1 MSEADISLRGMRL
14 SKAVPAAVRAK
25 FAAPEAATAG
35 PAPAFGPDARASN
48 VFASDALSFP
58 DAVTAPRAGA
68 ATTERLAALL
78 QRAIS
83 FPAMLGML
91 LVGAVFGVVRS
102 FNVDPDLWWHIK
114 TGELILSTH
123 RWATTDPYSYTA
135 KGMPW
140 MSCEWLGDVVFADV
154 YRMGGLRGL
163 QALLVVLASAI
174 ILALYAFATL
184 RSGNSKAGFV
194 AAAVLLALANAS
206 FNLRPQMMG
215 YLFLILTLIALEL
228 FRQGKQRA
236 VWGLPVLF
244 MIWIN
249 SHGSWIIG
257 LGVVALYIACGLVS
271 FQLGSLE
278 AQRWSTSERLRLETV
293 FMLSLAAIAVT
304 PYGVRLAAY
313 PFTVASS
320 LPISVANI
328 LEWQVMPFN
337 LVGGKIFLGL
347 VLGFF
352 LAQMAF
358 RFSWRV
364 YEILLFV
371 FSTAMACIHV
381 RFVLLFVPFFAPLFV
396 TILARWIPAYER
408 SKDKYLLNLALMA
421 GITIA
426 MFHYFPSKADMA
438 KKVADQFP
446 VHALEYIRQHPVPGP
461 MFNSYGFG
469 GYMVEAGYKTFIDG
483 RSELFEQTG
492 VLDDYMHITMM
503 KPGAMKVV
511 NDYGIRSCLVQ
522 RDEPFSTVLAS
533 IPEWQKVYSDEV
545 SALYVRRD
553 ADLTKVVTAEQVV
566 VAATGTVSAQAR

>member
-1 MSEADISLRGMRL
+1 MSEADDILRGMHICKPPEALAPLGLADGSAERL
-14 SKAVPAAVRAK
+14 PSILDAAV
-25 FAAPEAATAG
+25 
-35 PAPAFGPDARASN
+35 ARARQ
-48 VFASDALSFP
+48 L
-58 DAVTAPRAGA
+58 R
-68 ATTERLAALL
+68 ALL

-140 MSCEWLGDVVFADV
+140 MSCEWLGDVVFAAV

-163 QALLVVLASAI
+163 QALLVVLASAV

-215 YLFLILTLIALEL
+215 YLFLILTLIALER
-228 FRQGKQRA
+228 FRQGKQYA

-293 FMLSLAAIAVT
+293 FMLSLVAVTIT

-313 PFTVASS
+313 PFAVASS
-320 LPISVANI
+320 YPIAIANI

-337 LVGGKIFLGL
+337 MVGGKIFLGL

-396 TILARWIPAYER
+396 TILARWVPAYER

-438 KKVADQFP
+438 RKVADQFP

-469 GYMVEAGYKTFIDG
+469 GYMILNGYQTFIDG
-483 RSELFEQTG
+483 RGELFEEVG
-492 VLDDYMHITMM
+492 VFGDYMHITML
-503 KPGAMKVV
+503 KPGAMKVLSG
-511 NDYGIRSCLVQ
+511 YGIQSCLMQ

-533 IPEWQKVYSDEV
+533 IPEWQEVYSDEV

-553 ADLTKVVTAEQVV
+553 ADLTKVVTAEQL
-566 VAATGTVSAQAR
+566 VAAPPGTVSAQVR

>member
-1 MSEADISLRGMRL
+1 MSEADDILRGMHICKPPEALAPLGLADGSAERL
-14 SKAVPAAVRAK
+14 PSILDAAV
-25 FAAPEAATAG
+25 
-35 PAPAFGPDARASN
+35 ARARQ
-48 VFASDALSFP
+48 L
-58 DAVTAPRAGA
+58 R
-68 ATTERLAALL
+68 ALL
-78 QRAIS
+78 QRAVS

-140 MSCEWLGDVVFADV
+140 MSCEWLGDVVFAAV
-154 YRMGGLRGL
+154 YRMGGLRGM
-163 QALLVVLASAI
+163 QALLVVLASAV

-215 YLFLILTLIALEL
+215 YLFLILTLIALER

-257 LGVVALYIACGLVS
+257 LGVVALYIACGLLS

-293 FMLSLAAIAVT
+293 FMLSLAAVTIT

-313 PFTVASS
+313 PFAVASS

-352 LAQMAF
+352 LVQMAF
-358 RFSWRV
+358 RFSWRI
-364 YEILLFV
+364 YEILLFL
-371 FSTAMACIHV
+371 FGTAMACLHV
-381 RFVLLFVPFFAPLFV
+381 RFLLLFVPFFAPLLAA
-396 TILARWIPAYER
+396 ILERWAPAYNKA
-408 SKDKYLLNLALMA
+408 KDQYPINFALMA
-421 GITIA
+421 GVVIA
-426 MFHYFPSKADMA
+426 MVHFMPSRTEMDQ
-438 KKVADQFP
+438 KVADQFP
-446 VHALEYIRQHPVPGP
+446 VQALAYMQRNPAPGP
-461 MFNSYGFG
+461 LFNSYGFG

-492 VLDDYMHITMM
+492 VLGDYMHITML
-503 KPGAMKVV
+503 KPGAMQVLSG
-511 NDYGIRSCLVQ
+511 YGIRACLLQ
-522 RDEPFSTVLAS
+522 RDEPLSTVLAS
-533 IPEWQKVYSDEV
+533 MPNWQKVYSDNV

-553 ADLTKVVTAEQVV
+553 GNDVHGQTEAESVPALMPAQV
-566 VAATGTVSAQAR
+566 R

>member
-1 MSEADISLRGMRL
+1 MHTLR
-14 SKAVPAAVRAK
+14 APAALAPADSAAEEVADQTSMLDAVAARAK
-25 FAAPEAATAG
+25 RIG
-35 PAPAFGPDARASN
+35 
-48 VFASDALSFP
+48 
-58 DAVTAPRAGA
+58 
-68 ATTERLAALL
+68 ALL

-83 FPAMLGML
+83 FPAMLGVL
-91 LVGAVFGVVRS
+91 LVGAVFGVVRT

-140 MSCEWLGDVVFADV
+140 MSCEWLGDVVFAAV
-154 YRMGGLRGL
+154 YRISGLRGL
-163 QALLVVLASAI
+163 QALLVVLASAV

-184 RSGNSKAGFV
+184 RSRNSKAGFV

-215 YLFLILTLIALEL
+215 YLFLILTLIALER

-236 VWGLPVLF
+236 VWMLPILF

-278 AQRWSTSERLRLETV
+278 AQRWSTSERMRLEAV
-293 FMLSLAAIAVT
+293 LMLSLAAIMVT

-313 PFTVASS
+313 PFAVASS
-320 LPISVANI
+320 YPIAIANI

-358 RFSWRV
+358 RFSWRI

-371 FSTAMACIHV
+371 FS
-381 RFVLLFVPFFAPLFV
+381 
-396 TILARWIPAYER
+396 
-408 SKDKYLLNLALMA
+408 
-421 GITIA
+421 
-426 MFHYFPSKADMA
+426 
-438 KKVADQFP
+438 
-446 VHALEYIRQHPVPGP
+446 
-461 MFNSYGFG
+461 
-469 GYMVEAGYKTFIDG
+469 
-483 RSELFEQTG
+483 
-492 VLDDYMHITMM
+492 
-503 KPGAMKVV
+503 
-511 NDYGIRSCLVQ
+511 
-522 RDEPFSTVLAS
+522 
-533 IPEWQKVYSDEV
+533 
-545 SALYVRRD
+545 
-553 ADLTKVVTAEQVV
+553 
-566 VAATGTVSAQAR
+566 

>member
-1 MSEADISLRGMRL
+1 MSEADDILQGMHICKPPESLAPLGLADGSTEREPSML
-14 SKAVPAAVRAK
+14 NAAV
-25 FAAPEAATAG
+25 
-35 PAPAFGPDARASN
+35 ARA
-48 VFASDALSFP
+48 
-58 DAVTAPRAGA
+58 R
-68 ATTERLAALL
+68 RLGALL

-91 LVGAVFGVVRS
+91 LVGAVFGVVQS

-140 MSCEWLGDVVFADV
+140 MSCEWLGDVVFATV

-163 QALLVVLASAI
+163 EALLVVLASAV
-174 ILALYAFATL
+174 ILALYAFTTL

-194 AAAVLLALANAS
+194 AAAVLLTLANAS

-215 YLFLILTLIALEL
+215 YLFLILTLIALER

-257 LGVVALYIACGLVS
+257 LGVVVLYIACGLVS
-271 FQLGSLE
+271 FQVGSLE
-278 AQRWSTSERLRLETV
+278 ARRWSTSERLRLETV
-293 FMLSLAAIAVT
+293 FMLSLAAIVIT

-337 LVGGKIFLGL
+337 LVGGKIFLVL

-352 LAQMAF
+352 LAQTTF
-358 RFSWRV
+358 RFSWHV
-364 YEILLFV
+364 FEILLFL
-371 FSTAMACIHV
+371 FGTAMACLHV

-396 TILARWIPAYER
+396 TVLARWVPAIRAVER
-408 SKDKYLLNLALMA
+408 QILDEFRADGGHRDRVVPLFSFAIRDGQESGRSISSASA
-421 GITIA
+421 G
-426 MFHYFPSKADMA
+426 
-438 KKVADQFP
+438 
-446 VHALEYIRQHPVPGP
+446 VHAAALRAGP
-461 MFNSYGFG
+461 SF
-469 GYMVEAGYKTFIDG
+469 
-483 RSELFEQTG
+483 Q
-492 VLDDYMHITMM
+492 
-503 KPGAMKVV
+503 
-511 NDYGIRSCLVQ
+511 
-522 RDEPFSTVLAS
+522 
-533 IPEWQKVYSDEV
+533 
-545 SALYVRRD
+545 
-553 ADLTKVVTAEQVV
+553 
-566 VAATGTVSAQAR
+566 

>member
-1 MSEADISLRGMRL
+1 MSEADITLRGMRP
-14 SKAVPAAVRAK
+14 SRAAKAVAAAN
-25 FAAPEAATAG
+25 FAAANAATADALPGFTPDG
-35 PAPAFGPDARASN
+35 PATDVMS
-48 VFASDALSFP
+48 
-58 DAVTAPRAGA
+58 APRA
-68 ATTERLAALL
+68 RALTVSRFAEL
-78 QRAIS
+78 LHRAVS

-91 LVGAVFGVVRS
+91 LVGAVFEVVQS

-140 MSCEWLGDVVFADV
+140 MSCEWLGDVVFAAV

-163 QALLVVLASAI
+163 EALMVALASGV
-174 ILALYAFATL
+174 ILGLYAFATL

-194 AAAVLLALANAS
+194 AAGVLLILANAS

-215 YLFLILTLIALEL
+215 YLFLILTLIALER
-228 FRQGKQRA
+228 FRRGKQRA
-236 VWGLPVLF
+236 VWMLPMLF

-257 LGVVALYIACGLVS
+257 LSVVALYIACGLVS

-293 FMLSLAAIAVT
+293 LMLSLAAITIT

-328 LEWQVMPFN
+328 QEWQVMPFN
-337 LVGGKIFLGL
+337 LIGGKIFLVL
-347 VLGFF
+347 MLGFI

-358 RFSWRV
+358 RLSWHA
-364 YEILLFV
+364 YEILLFL
-371 FSTAMACIHV
+371 FGTAMACLHV
-381 RFVLLFVPFFAPLFV
+381 RFLLLFVPFFAPLLV
-396 TILARWIPAYER
+396 TVLARWVPGYER
-408 SKDKYLLNLALMA
+408 SKDKYVLNFALM
-421 GITIA
+421 IA
-426 MFHYFPSKADMA
+426 IVVAMMHYFPSKTDMD

-446 VHALEYIRQHPVPGP
+446 VQALAYMQQHPVPSP
-461 MFNSYGFG
+461 LFNSYGFG

-492 VLDDYMHITMM
+492 VLDDYMRITML
-503 KPGAMKVV
+503 KPGAMKVL
-511 NDYGIRSCLVQ
+511 NAYGIRSCLLQ
-522 RDEPFSTVLAS
+522 RDEPLSTVLAS
-533 IPEWQKVYSDEV
+533 MPDWQKVYSDNV
-545 SALYVRRD
+545 SALYVKRD
-553 ADLTKVVTAEQVV
+553 SNVSGQTAAKSVP
-566 VAATGTVSAQAR
+566 ALMSAQAR

>member
-1 MSEADISLRGMRL
+1 MRICKPPEALAPADS
-14 SKAVPAAVRAK
+14 PAAEVADESSSAD
-25 FAAPEAATAG
+25 AAIAQ
-35 PAPAFGPDARASN
+35 AR
-48 VFASDALSFP
+48 
-58 DAVTAPRAGA
+58 
-68 ATTERLAALL
+68 RLGALL

-91 LVGAVFGVVRS
+91 LVGAAFGVVRS

-140 MSCEWLGDVVFADV
+140 MSCEWLGDVVFAAV
-154 YRMGGLRGL
+154 YRIGGLRGL
-163 QALLVVLASAI
+163 EALLVVLASAV

-184 RSGNSKAGFV
+184 RCGNSKAGFV
-194 AAAVLLALANAS
+194 ASAVLLTLANAS

-215 YLFLILTLIALEL
+215 YLFLILTLIVLER
-228 FRQGKQRA
+228 FRQGRQRA
-236 VWGLPVLF
+236 VWLLPVLF

-257 LGVVALYIACGLVS
+257 LGVVALYIACGLAS
-271 FQLGSLE
+271 FQMGSLE

-293 FMLSLAAIAVT
+293 FMFSLAAIAVT

-358 RFSWRV
+358 RFSWPV
-364 YEILLFV
+364 YEILLFL
-371 FSTAMACIHV
+371 FATAMACLHV
-381 RFVLLFVPFFAPLFV
+381 RFLLLFVPLFV
-396 TILARWIPAYER
+396 PVFASVLARWVPQYER
-408 SKDKYLLNLALMA
+408 SKDKYLLNLALIVA
-421 GITIA
+421 IA
-426 MFHYFPSKADMA
+426 IAAVHYFPSRSDMD

-446 VHALEYIRQHPVPGP
+446 VQALAYMQQHSVPGP
-461 MFNSYGFG
+461 LFNSYGFG
-469 GYMVEAGYKTFIDG
+469 GYMVEAGYQTFIDG

-492 VLDDYMHITMM
+492 VLGDYMHITMM
-503 KPGAMKVV
+503 KPGAMKVLSA
-511 NDYGIRSCLVQ
+511 YGIRSCLLE

-533 IPEWQKVYSDEV
+533 MPDWQRVYSDSV
-545 SALYVRRD
+545 SALYVKRD
-553 ADLTKVVTAEQVV
+553 RNDTHGQIPVESVPALM
-566 VAATGTVSAQAR
+566 SAQVR

>member
-1 MSEADISLRGMRL
+1 MSEADDILRGMRICQPPEAL
-14 SKAVPAAVRAK
+14 APAGSADDVEERAPAAID
-25 FAAPEAATAG
+25 TAL
-35 PAPAFGPDARASN
+35 AQAR
-48 VFASDALSFP
+48 
-58 DAVTAPRAGA
+58 RMG
-68 ATTERLAALL
+68 ALL

-83 FPAMLGML
+83 FPAMLGVL
-91 LVGAVFGVVRS
+91 LVGAVFGTVRS

-140 MSCEWLGDVVFADV
+140 MSCEWLGDVIFATV
-154 YRMGGLRGL
+154 YRLGGLRGL
-163 QALLVVLASAI
+163 EALLVVLASAV

-194 AAAVLLALANAS
+194 AAAVLLTLANAS

-215 YLFLILTLIALEL
+215 YLFLILTLIALER

-236 VWGLPVLF
+236 LWILPVLF

-271 FQLGSLE
+271 FQMGSLE
-278 AQRWSTSERLRLETV
+278 AQRWNTSERLRLETV
-293 FMLSLAAIAVT
+293 FMLSLAAIVVT
-304 PYGVRLAAY
+304 PYGVRLASY
-313 PFTVASS
+313 PFAVASS
-320 LPISVANI
+320 YPIAIANI

-337 LVGGKIFLGL
+337 IVGGKIFLGL

-358 RFSWRV
+358 RFSWRI

-396 TILARWIPAYER
+396 TVLARWVPTYER

-421 GITIA
+421 GIVIA
-426 MFHYFPSKADMA
+426 MVHYFPSRTDMA
-438 KKVADQFP
+438 KRVADQFP

-469 GYMVEAGYKTFIDG
+469 GYMILSGYKTFIDG
-483 RSELFEQTG
+483 RGELFEEVG
-492 VLDDYMHITMM
+492 VFGDYVHITML
-503 KPGAMKVV
+503 KPGAMKVLSG
-511 NDYGIRSCLVQ
+511 YEIQSCLME

-533 IPEWQKVYSDEV
+533 LPDWQKVYSDNV
-545 SALYVRRD
+545 SALYVKRG
-553 ADLTKVVTAEQVV
+553 ADFKKVVTVEPVT
-566 VAATGTVSAQAR
+566 VARPAKMSAQAR